1 MPEFLTTLTAKIV
14 AGVVVLALI
23 GGAFW
28 YVVVRPR
35 EAVQAAAQAKGET
48 KQAEAAAGAATDTLH
63 IVVDRQAAEVRI
75 IKTTEENTR
84 EIMAQSGAVTPVD
97 PAVHAA
103 GLRAICVH
111 DGASDQPVCASV
123 LHGDGGSDRPE

>member
-1 MPEFLTTLTAKIV
+1 MPNFSALSVGVKLALGAITLAIIGFALWFTLLRPQQATREAATAKTGAIV
-14 AGVVVLALI
+14 SD
-23 GGAFW
+23 
-28 YVVVRPR
+28 
-35 EAVQAAAQAKGET
+35 AAT
-48 KQAEAAAGAATDTLH
+48 GAATDTLH

-84 EIMAQSGAVTPVD
+84 EIMAQSGALTPVD

-111 DGASDQPVCASV
+111 DNASQPVCAGV
-123 LHGDGGSDRPE
+123 LHDDGRGD

>member
-1 MPEFLTTLTAKIV
+1 MSKLGNATRAAIALGIVVILGVAAWFVILRPEQNARKAATAKAETSV
-14 AGVVVLALI
+14 AT
-23 GGAFW
+23 
-28 YVVVRPR
+28 
-35 EAVQAAAQAKGET
+35 AQT
-48 KQAEAAAGAATDTLH
+48 GAATDTIH

-84 EIMAQSGAVTPVD
+84 DIMAQSGALTPVD

-111 DGASDQPVCASV
+111 DNVHQPVCASV
-123 LHGDGGSDRPE
+123 LHDDGGSDEPR